1 MRLALEHTIPSP
13 GKHLCGLAW
22 DGRHLWH
29 SDGDTHTIYQ
39 LDPNSGRIN
48 RKLACPD
55 VRTSLC
61 CESGFLWQIA
71 GRPKR
76 IRKIDPSD
84 GEVKDEISLSSNAER
99 VCGLLVDGKTYW
111 IGPEQEQ
118 WITHHRFEA
127 QELLGRYGP
136 VPSGD
141 GLDLIGDRLWY
152 TSHRAGI
159 LAAVDI
165 HSGKEIARFE
175 LPGLPTDMCFDGERI
190 WFNHFPAQEIC
201 AVRLPGI

>member
-1 MRLALEHTIPSP
+1 MLLALEHTIPSP

-39 LDPNSGRIN
+39 LDPNSGRID

-71 GRPKR
+71 G
-76 IRKIDPSD
+76 
-84 GEVKDEISLSSNAER
+84 
-99 VCGLLVDGKTYW
+99 
-111 IGPEQEQ
+111 
-118 WITHHRFEA
+118 
-127 QELLGRYGP
+127 
-136 VPSGD
+136 
-141 GLDLIGDRLWY
+141 
-152 TSHRAGI
+152 I

-165 HSGKEIARFE
+165 HSGEEIARFE
-175 LPGLPTDMCFDGERI
+175 LPGPPTDMCFDGERI

-201 AVRLPGI
+201 AVRLPET